1 VIDSGGRRR
10 YRKRV
15 MRKDFLALVLGTA
28 VAVSAW
34 TVTAQSPAITVVAP
48 GLVTVKA
55 DGVPL
60 GDLLRQLSALVPM
73 DRLKIA
79 PAALSAPVTLDAERV
94 PVTEAMF
101 LVLKASNVDYVMSG
115 TRLLAGGAGQ
125 AVPGRADTAVARRD
139 MTPADGTARNTEAER
154 VAAAS
159 TSSVVV
165 PSQGGIGGVASD
177 GSAVVSDETA
187 DQFGF
192 LVGAEV
198 VQFKVIEDS
207 AVVTTP
213 GFVPYKMRPEVVA
226 RRKAADV
233 AKIP

>member
-1 VIDSGGRRR
+1 
-10 YRKRV
+10 
-15 MRKDFLALVLGTA
+15 MRKDFLALCLGTA
-28 VAVSAW
+28 VVVSVW
-34 TVTAQSPAITVVAP
+34 TAAAQTAPITVVAP

-60 GDLLRQLSALVPM
+60 GDLLRQLSTLVAM

-79 PAALSAPVTLDAERV
+79 PAALSAPVTLEAERV

-125 AVPGRADTAVARRD
+125 AAPGRADTAVASNND
-139 MTPADGTARNTEAER
+139 SGAPGTSTRNSEAER
-154 VAAAS
+154 DAAAS
-159 TSSVVV
+159 NGSIVV

-198 VQFKVIEDS
+198 VQFKVVEDS

-226 RRKAADV
+226 RRKAVDV
-233 AKIP
+233 SKIP

>member
-1 VIDSGGRRR
+1 
-10 YRKRV
+10 
-15 MRKDFLALVLGTA
+15 MRKDFLALCLGTA
-28 VAVSAW
+28 VVVSVW
-34 TVTAQSPAITVVAP
+34 TAAAQTAPITVVAP

-60 GDLLRQLSALVPM
+60 GDLLRQLSTLVAM

-94 PVTEAMF
+94 PVAEAML

-125 AVPGRADTAVARRD
+125 AAPGRAAAAVATGD
-139 MTPADGTARNTEAER
+139 VNPVGGGARNTEAER
-154 VAAAS
+154 DAAAS
-159 TSSVVV
+159 NGSIVV

-198 VQFKVIEDS
+198 VQFKVVEDS

-226 RRKAADV
+226 RRKAVDV
-233 AKIP
+233 GKIP

>member
-1 VIDSGGRRR
+1 
-10 YRKRV
+10 
-15 MRKDFLALVLGTA
+15 MRKDLLVWFLGTA

-34 TVTAQSPAITVVAP
+34 TVAAQTPAITVVAP

-60 GDLLRQLSALVPM
+60 GDLLRQLSTLVAM

-79 PAALSAPVTLDAERV
+79 PAALSAPVTLEAERV

-125 AVPGRADTAVARRD
+125 AAPGRADTAVASNN
-139 MTPADGTARNTEAER
+139 DGGAPGTSTRNSEAER

-159 TSSVVV
+159 MASAVV

-177 GSAVVSDETA
+177 GSATVSDETA

-198 VQFKVIEDS
+198 VQFKVVEDS

-226 RRKAADV
+226 RRKAVDV
-233 AKIP
+233 GKIP

>member
-1 VIDSGGRRR
+1 
-10 YRKRV
+10 
-15 MRKDFLALVLGTA
+15 MRKDFLALCLGTV

-34 TVTAQSPAITVVAP
+34 TATAQTAAITVVAP

-60 GDLLRQLSALVPM
+60 GDLLRQLSTLVPM
-73 DRLKIA
+73 DRLKVA
-79 PAALSAPVTLDAERV
+79 PAALSALVTLDAERV
-94 PVTEAMF
+94 PVTEAML

-125 AVPGRADTAVARRD
+125 AAPGRVETAVARGEAGLAGDADARD
-139 MTPADGTARNTEAER
+139 TEAER

-159 TSSVVV
+159 TGSVVV

-177 GSAVVSDETA
+177 GSATVSDETA

-198 VQFKVIEDS
+198 VQFKVVEDS

-213 GFVPYKMRPEVVA
+213 GFVPYKMRPDVVA
-226 RRKAADV
+226 RRKAIDV
-233 AKIP
+233 GKIP